1 MLWQIGFS
9 WRQYWGWYWWQN
21 TKSQKCSCKTMY
33 GMQESCCE
41 WVRYRTNKAVC
52 SWLSRRHSW
61 LCRMREWRRCC
72 GIFHFIIVG
81 DAWLKI
87 IGSYARYVAIK
98 QGWRSEKTP
107 YLKISLCTVRSA
119 GGKPLSMWNNFIQQL
134 SKSQTHRRTDY
145 RLFSFDSNCAGI
157 TTRPLQSAL
166 RRRTA
171 VLKYCISSRRFPF
184 EKMDLRRV
192 C

>member
-1 MLWQIGFS
+1 
-9 WRQYWGWYWWQN
+9 
-21 TKSQKCSCKTMY
+21 MY
-33 GMQESCCE
+33 GMQESFCA

-52 SWLSRRHSW
+52 SWLSLRHSW

-119 GGKPLSMWNNFIQQL
+119 GRKPLSMWNNFIQQL
-134 SKSQTHRRTDY
+134 SKSQTHRRRADDPSPIGA
-145 RLFSFDSNCAGI
+145 RIIGSFLLIATALVSQQDRCN
-157 TTRPLQSAL
+157 RPCGAE
-166 RRRTA
+166 
-171 VLKYCISSRRFPF
+171 RRFWNIVF
-184 EKMDLRRV
+184 QAAVFLLKK
-192 C
+192 